1 MEIRDAITGF
11 IVAEF
16 LPQTT
21 AAELPVDLDLLEA
34 GIVDSLGLLK
44 VIAYLEDQ
52 LHVSVPPEAM
62 VPENFAS
69 VHAILQLVRSCERG
83 VT

>member
-1 MEIRDAITGF
+1 MEIREAITGF

-16 LPQTT
+16 LPQTA
-21 AAELPVDLDLLEA
+21 AAELPADLNLLDA

-44 VIAYLEDQ
+44 VIAYLEEQ
-52 LHVSVPPEAM
+52 LRISVPPEAM

-69 VHAILQLVRSCERG
+69 VQAIVELVRSCERG
-83 VT
+83 AA